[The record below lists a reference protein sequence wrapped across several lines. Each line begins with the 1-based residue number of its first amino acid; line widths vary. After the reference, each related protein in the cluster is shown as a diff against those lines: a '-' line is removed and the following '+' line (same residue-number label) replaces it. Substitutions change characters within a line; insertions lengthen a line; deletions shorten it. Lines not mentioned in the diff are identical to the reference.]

1 LRPAQDLL
9 HLLARDHRRLDD
21 RGRALL
27 SDRARRT
34 PQAVVGYATDVL
46 AHEAAEQLLLHPLVA
61 AHVTGGPRL
70 SRQRTEEEAAVER
83 HLRSTLEE
91 DPDSAPFTARLAAF
105 HAAFVE
111 HTDREELEVFPAL
124 RHVVSR
130 GQLRE
135 LGRVYATLAV
145 RLPTRWRCSAASRL
159 VGGEPRDVE
168 ACDLA
173 EIRRVASE
181 LLEEV
186 DAPTSITL
194 PQPEEPRPHRRRG
207 RRTPGFAGHA

>member
-27 SDRARRT
+27 TDPARRT
-34 PQAVVGYATDVL
+34 PQAVVGFATDVL

-61 AHVTGGPRL
+61 ERVAGGPRL
-70 SRQRTEEEAAVER
+70 SRHRTEEEAAVER
-83 HLRSTLEE
+83 HLRSALEE
-91 DPDSAPFTARLAAF
+91 DLDSAPFTARIEAF

-145 RLPTRWRCSAASRL
+145 RLPTRWRCSAATRL
-159 VGGEPRDVE
+159 VGGESWGVE

-173 EIRRVASE
+173 EVRRVASE

-186 DAPTSITL
+186 DAPASLTL
-194 PQPEEPRPHRRRG
+194 PQPEQPRRHHRRG
-207 RRTPGFAGHA
+207 RPTPGFAGRA